1 MLVAAE
7 MTVMVPE
14 MLAALEMAAMAP
26 GTVQL
31 SNLCME

>member
-7 MTVMVPE
+7 MTVMVLE
-14 MLAALEMAAMAP
+14 MLAALEMAVMAP

-31 SNLCME
+31 SIFSME